1 VLVLRP
7 HTRLRTLAK
16 RGSRAA
22 RDRILGPT
30 WATSRYWERRHE
42 RAPGMFD
49 AYWETRDQPLRL
61 LLAERARP
69 ASSVLEVGCGVGVNL
84 VHVDAEQIAG
94 ADVSAAAIEYARQK
108 LPHCELVAAP
118 GHELPFDDGSF
129 ELVFTAGLLVCV
141 GPDLAARM
149 LGELLRVSSGR
160 VMLAEGG
167 PPEGSEVWNDET
179 VYWRRD
185 YVALFRELGVD
196 AESEPLPEEAVIG
209 HIDTL
214 VTARRAPG

>member
-1 VLVLRP
+1 MLRP
-7 HTRLRTLAK
+7 ATRLRTLAK

-30 WATSRYWERRHE
+30 WATSRYWEHRHE

-49 AYWETRDQPLRL
+49 AHWGTRDEPLRL
-61 LLAERARP
+61 LLGERASG
-69 ASSVLEVGCGVGVNL
+69 AASVLEVGCGVGTNL
-84 VHVDAEQIAG
+84 SHVEAERVAG
-94 ADVSAAAIEYARQK
+94 ADVSAAAIAYAREK

-118 GHELPFDDGSF
+118 AHELPFEDGSF
-129 ELVFTAGLLVCV
+129 EVVFTAGLLVCV
-141 GPDLAARM
+141 GPDLAAGVVR
-149 LGELLRVSSGR
+149 ELMRVSSGR

-167 PPEGSEVWNDET
+167 PPEEREVWNDET

-196 AESEPLPEEAVIG
+196 AESEPLPEEAVMG

-214 VTARRAPG
+214 VTAQARRSA